1 MSMIPSIQGKIIV
14 IVSLFVLFML
24 ATVSYTFHIVHLQSA
39 DASVIGIAARQSML
53 VVRME
58 NQTNHLIMLL
68 ESEST
73 TEEPQ
78 QKLSQLSKLFNTSLN
93 ALQQGGT
100 TLDTADQSIIIPKP
114 LPEIVDKLNPL
125 HKNWQPIYQAI
136 QVLLNPKIDVIS
148 DEFYDAVDLLHQ
160 SWAELFN
167 ASIKI
172 ANALEVESAKK
183 VAELKIILSITLALF
198 IILSILALWL
208 SYHYIATPA
217 NIILTATEDMIDG
230 GNLDQQLP
238 IIGRDEIGKIA
249 KAVNLMRDNIRQ
261 LYEASQA
268 REESA
273 QRINQALYNTATSV
287 IIVNNEF
294 QIIFVNKSA
303 HDLFQAYAQPLQ
315 KYLPNLDILKLYG
328 SSIDMIHHD
337 PNLQRKFLI
346 YLKDTHT
353 DQITFDK
360 MHWEVVTIPVFN
372 KEGQRLGWVKEYF
385 DKSAEFAT
393 KQEVHTVMEA
403 AAQGDFSQRIYLD
416 DKADFFR
423 VMGEIINHTLQTN
436 QHILEEL
443 TSVFDAMAQG
453 DLTQNINKNYAGA
466 LEKLKQDVNMTVSQ
480 LTYILQS
487 IQDAVDTV
495 HQAADTILQDN
506 LHLKQRTDQQTSA
519 LNTLNNHIHR
529 MAKVLQQNA
538 QNATQATHVAMDSKE
553 QAQQDAIMVK
563 SVLQAM
569 DNIKASSHKMSE
581 IISIID
587 NIAFQ
592 TNLLALNAAVEA
604 ARAGDQGRGF
614 AVVATEVRNLA
625 QRSKS
630 AANEIKILI
639 QDSVVKVE
647 EGNILVK
654 QSSENLENM
663 LMDVQKISEFILEIS
678 IANEEELGEIGK
690 IHSALK
696 EMEHITQQN
705 IALVENTSSQSQI
718 MQEKASKLKQHA
730 AFFRTNA

>member
-1 MSMIPSIQGKIIV
+1 MIPSIQGKIIV
-14 IVSLFVLFML
+14 IVSLFVLFMV
-24 ATVSYTFHIVHLQSA
+24 ATVSYTFHVVHSQSA

-73 TEEPQ
+73 VTETLQ
-78 QKLSQLSKLFNTSLN
+78 QLTQLSQLFDNSLN
-93 ALQQGGT
+93 ALNKGGT
-100 TLDTADQSIIIPKP
+100 TLDTAEQTIIIPQP
-114 LPEIVDKLNPL
+114 LPSIAAKLTPL
-125 HKNWQPIYQAI
+125 HQNWQSAYQAI
-136 QVLLNPKIDVIS
+136 QVLLSPDVDVIS
-148 DEFYDAVDLLHQ
+148 DEFYDAIDLLQ
-160 SWAELFN
+160 TSWTTLFTT
-167 ASIKI
+167 STKI
-172 ANALEVESAKK
+172 ANLLEIESAKK
-183 VAELKIILSITLALF
+183 VSELKLILLITLSLSTL
-198 IILSILALWL
+198 LSILALWL
-208 SYHYIATPA
+208 SYRYIATPA

-230 GNLDQQLP
+230 GNLDRQLP
-238 IIGRDEIGKIA
+238 IVGRDEISQIA
-249 KAVNLMRDNIRQ
+249 KAVNVMRDNIRH

-287 IIVNNEF
+287 IIVDNNF

-315 KYLPNLDILKLYG
+315 KHLPNLDVSKLHH
-328 SSIDMIHHD
+328 SSIDNIHHD
-337 PNLQRKFLI
+337 SARQRAFLTT
-346 YLKDTHT
+346 LTETHI
-353 DQITFDK
+353 DKVTFDD

-372 KEGQRLGWVKEYF
+372 KAGQRLGWVKEYF

-403 AAQGDFSQRIYLD
+403 AAQGDFSQRIELD
-416 DKADFFR
+416 DKTDFFR

-436 QHILEEL
+436 QHILQEL
-443 TSVFDAMAQG
+443 TSIFDAIAQG
-453 DLTQNINKNYAGA
+453 DLTQNITKNYAGA
-466 LEKLKQDVNMTVSQ
+466 LEKLKQDVNTTISQ

-487 IQDAVDTV
+487 IQEAADTV

-506 LHLKQRTDQQTSA
+506 LNLKQRTTQQTAA
-519 LNTLNNHIHR
+519 LETLNNHISR
-529 MAKVLQQNA
+529 MAEVLQQNA
-538 QNATQATHVAMDSKE
+538 KNANQATHVAIDSRE
-553 QAQQDAIMVK
+553 QASKDTMMVK

-569 DNIKASSHKMSE
+569 DNIKSSSHKMSE

-604 ARAGDQGRGF
+604 ARAGEQGRGF

-630 AANEIKILI
+630 AANEIKTLI
-639 QDSVVKVE
+639 QDSVTKVE
-647 EGNILVK
+647 EGNELVT

-663 LMDVQKISEFILEIS
+663 LNDVQKISQFILEIS
-678 IANEEELGEIGK
+678 MANEQELGEIDK
-690 IHSALK
+690 IHHALK
-696 EMEHITQQN
+696 EIEHITQQN
-705 IALVENTSSQSQI
+705 LALVANTSTQSQA
-718 MQEKASKLKQHA
+718 MQEKANQLKQHV
-730 AFFRTNA
+730 AFFRTNI